1 MRINK
6 HHQMINC
13 MFRLG
18 QLQGAKRIKEAFN
31 DGLILSCWSSS
42 SAQIW
47 AELRGPLQRASE
59 VGLSIIIC
67 FRKAQDE
74 LYRCYEDFVLPN
86 RSKQAQIQPSSLLR
100 EDLSWGVRISAYF
113 LIKSWL
119 WCEIQARVGG
129 FRILVYFLFLI
140 ISQINSWFVSQTK
153 STSC

>member
-6 HHQMINC
+6 HHQGSIACSGWANYKGPKGSKK
-13 MFRLG
+13 RLMMG
-18 QLQGAKRIKEAFN
+18 WFGVAE
-31 DGLILSCWSSS
+31 D
-42 SAQIW
+42 QIR
-47 AELRGPLQRASE
+47 AELHGPLQRASE

-74 LYRCYEDFVLPN
+74 PYRCYEDFVLHN
-86 RSKQAQIQPSSLLR
+86 RSQQAQIQPSSLLC

-119 WCEIQARVGG
+119 WCEIEARVGG
-129 FRILVYFLFLI
+129 FRILAYFLFLI